1 MKNKMTECSCILF
14 FVCYTTKKSRSFRR
28 KEKVNRSKGKGNAVW
43 ICGSPC
49 CCKGDEWSIA
59 IGESWEGRPGGWP
72 RARRPPLWFWDV
84 SVSMEDWCMFQR
96 DGWRSIW
103 RLFWFC
109 VSGKFFQALFC
120 AYRVEKSLHACACT
134 EVCKTLRPARHEHK
148 SGAKLRDM
156 RMAGRGLRE
165 LLCSG
170 AIR

>member
-1 MKNKMTECSCILF
+1 MKAKRQMEKFSTYPIVHALRKKHVPVLTMIKKEERKLLIKIPSGSWKIKWQNVLAFCFLCAILQ
-14 FVCYTTKKSRSFRR
+14 SRAGLSGER
-28 KEKVNRSKGKGNAVW
+28 KKVNRSKGKGNAVW

-49 CCKGDEWSIA
+49 CCKGDEWSIT

-109 VSGKFFQALFC
+109 VSGKFFQALF
-120 AYRVEKSLHACACT
+120 YYH
-134 EVCKTLRPARHEHK
+134 
-148 SGAKLRDM
+148 
-156 RMAGRGLRE
+156 
-165 LLCSG
+165 
-170 AIR
+170 